1 MGKGKVF
8 VILAFVLLAGVSAG
22 YFVYSQS
29 RPFQLGLDLQGGVH
43 LVYEADTSQIP
54 ESDVDSAVEGLRD
67 VLERRVNLFGVKEP
81 LVQTEGRGE
90 TRRIIVELAG
100 IIDPG
105 EAVELIGLTP
115 FLEFREPRENF
126 EEIAQAGEEDPF
138 QSTALTGRYL
148 KKAEIAFDNVTNEP
162 TVILQFND
170 EGAKLFEEITA
181 RNIGK
186 PLAIYLD
193 YQLLSA
199 PIVQDKISGGSAQ
212 ITGRFTVQEAQMIAR
227 NLNAGALQLPIAL
240 VSQQSVGATL
250 GSESLQ
256 LSLKAGLLG
265 FLGVLLF
272 MLVFYRFLGFF
283 AVVSLL
289 LYAVFILALF
299 KLIPVTLTL
308 AGIAGFV
315 LSLGMA
321 VDANIL
327 IFSRMREELKE
338 GKGFGSAVEEGFRR
352 AWPSIRD
359 GNITTLLVSVILFW
373 FGSSFVQG
381 FALTLSIGILMSMFT
396 AFVVVRNFLNIF
408 TGTRISNIKLLW
420 K

>member
-1 MGKGKVF
+1 MLGNCDMRKGKTF
-8 VILAFVLLAGVSAG
+8 IILALVLLAGISAG
-22 YFVYSQS
+22 YFVYQQA

-54 ESDVDSAVEGLRD
+54 QSDVDSAVEGLRD
-67 VLERRVNLFGVKEP
+67 VIERRVNFFGVKEP

-90 TRRIIVELAG
+90 KRRLIVELAG
-100 IIDPG
+100 VIDPKQ
-105 EAVELIGLTP
+105 AVELIGLTP
-115 FLEFREPRENF
+115 YLEF
-126 EEIAQAGEEDPF
+126 GEGDPF
-138 QSTALTGRYL
+138 QATPLTGRYL

-162 TVILQFND
+162 IVTIQFND
-170 EGAKLFEEITA
+170 EGAKLFEEITE

-186 PLAIYLD
+186 PLAIFLD
-193 YQLLSA
+193 GQILSA

-212 ITGRFTVQEAQMIAR
+212 ITGRFTRQEAQEIAR
-227 NLNAGALQLPIAL
+227 NLNAGALPLPITL
-240 VSQQSVGATL
+240 ISQQNVGATL
-250 GSESLQ
+250 GVESLK
-256 LSLKAGLLG
+256 LSLRAGLLG

-272 MLVFYRFLGFF
+272 MIVFYRFLGVF
-283 AVVSLL
+283 AVLSLL
-289 LYAVFILALF
+289 LYALFILALF
-299 KLIPVTLTL
+299 KFIPVTLTL
-308 AGIAGFV
+308 AGIAGFI

-327 IFSRMREELKE
+327 IFSRMKEELKE
-338 GKGFGSAVEEGFRR
+338 GRSFAGSLEEGFRR

-359 GNITTLLVSVILFW
+359 GNITTLLVGVILFW

-396 AFVVVRNFLNIF
+396 ALVVTRKILNLF
-408 TGTRISNIKLLW
+408 AGTRLSNISWLW

>member
-1 MGKGKVF
+1 MAKGKVF
-8 VILAFVLLAGVSAG
+8 IILALILLVGAAAG
-22 YFVYSQS
+22 YFVYQQA

-54 ESDVDSAVEGLRD
+54 TGDVDSAVEGLRD
-67 VLERRVNLFGVKEP
+67 VIERRVNFFGVKEP

-90 TRRIIVELAG
+90 RRRLIVELAG
-100 IIDPG
+100 VIDPKQ
-105 EAVELIGLTP
+105 AVELIGLTP
-115 FLEFREPRENF
+115 YLEFGEAKANYQ
-126 EEIAQAGEEDPF
+126 EIIGKGEENPF
-138 QSTALTGRYL
+138 QATPLTGRYL

-162 TVILQFND
+162 IVTIQFND

-186 PLAIYLD
+186 PLAIFLD
-193 YQLLSA
+193 GQLLSA
-199 PIVQDKISGGSAQ
+199 PVVQDKISGGSAQ
-212 ITGRFTVQEAQMIAR
+212 ITGRFTRQEAQEIAR
-227 NLNAGALQLPIAL
+227 NLNAGALPLPITL
-240 VSQQSVGATL
+240 ISQQNVGATL
-250 GSESLQ
+250 GVESLR
-256 LSLKAGLLG
+256 LSLKAGILG

-272 MLVFYRFLGFF
+272 MVLFYRFLGVF
-283 AVVSLL
+283 AVLSLL
-289 LYAVFILALF
+289 LYALFILALF

-308 AGIAGFV
+308 AGIAGFI

-327 IFSRMREELKE
+327 IFSRMREELK
-338 GKGFGSAVEEGFRR
+338 GGRSFSGALEEGFRR

-359 GNITTLLVSVILFW
+359 GNITTLLVGVILFW

-396 AFVVVRNFLNIF
+396 ALVVTRNFLNLF
-408 TGTRISNIKLLW
+408 AGTRLSNISWLW